1 MSCLYLVKNNKKGVR
16 VKTLITNWHH
26 SLALFRLRII
36 AWICSPILVLFG
48 NIPQGLTQ
56 SINPVPPQ
64 SPELPQPQPLT
75 PQQEPLQR
83 PSTEEQIP
91 AQEIPEIPGEFT
103 FTSFEFVGGTIF
115 SEEQLKEVTAEFVGK
130 PITFSQLLQA
140 ANKVTELYVQEG
152 YVTSGAY
159 IPEQALESDVLKI
172 QIVESSLEQ
181 ININVTRGRLNQN
194 YIRDRVLRATATPLN
209 INNLQEA
216 LQLLQLNP
224 LIDSVSAELS
234 TGTRRGTNILDIDV
248 NGAKTFGIQAILNN
262 NRNPS
267 VGSFERGV
275 EISEDNLLGLGDGL
289 SLAYL
294 NTDGI
299 DEFEVEYTLPIN
311 ARDGTLNFYFRNIDS
326 EIVEEP
332 LDEADLDIEID
343 FRDFSFTY
351 RQPVIQRA
359 TAERTQELAFSLT
372 ASRRESDGQILGR
385 DFPIPF
391 GANEEGEIRLSILR
405 FAQEWQQRSRQA
417 FFAARSQFSL
427 GVDAFDATVDESE
440 ELDSEFFAWR
450 GQLLWLRL
458 LETPKDTSSVGT
470 SLLIK
475 SDFQLAT
482 NSLISLEN
490 FGLGGQESVR
500 GYRQDV
506 LLSDSGIFAS
516 AELRVPIV
524 QAPKVQGSLQLTPF
538 IDFGTA
544 WNVDRED
551 PDTNTLVGTGLG
563 LLWQQGGNLTAR
575 LDWGI
580 PLTDIDS
587 GDNTWQENGVY
598 FQLEYK
604 FNPF

>member
-1 MSCLYLVKNNKKGVR
+1 MRVKN
-16 VKTLITNWHH
+16 LITNWYC
-26 SLALFRLRII
+26 SLALLRLRII
-36 AWICSPILVLFG
+36 VLICPPILVVACT
-48 NIPQGLTQ
+48 ISQGLAQ
-56 SINPVPPQ
+56 SISPIPSP

-75 PQQEPLQR
+75 PQQEPLDI
-83 PSTEEQIP
+83 PSTEEPIP
-91 AQEIPEIPGEFT
+91 SQEIPKIPGTFT
-103 FTSFEFVGGTIF
+103 FKSFEFVGGTVF
-115 SEEQLKEVTAEFVGK
+115 SEEKLQEVTAEFVGK
-130 PITFSQLLQA
+130 PITFPQLLQA
-140 ANKVTELYVQEG
+140 ANKITQLYVQEG
-152 YVTSGAY
+152 YITSGAY

-181 ININVTRGRLNQN
+181 INVNVTRGRLNKN

-209 INNLQEA
+209 INSLQEA

-224 LIDSVSAELS
+224 LIDSINAELA
-234 TGTRRGTNILDIDV
+234 TGTRRGTNILDINV
-248 NGAKTFGIQAILNN
+248 NGAKTFGIQGILNN

-267 VGSFERGV
+267 VGSFQRGV
-275 EISEDNLLGLGDGL
+275 EISEANLFGIGDGL
-289 SLAYL
+289 TLVYL
-294 NTDGI
+294 NTDGS
-299 DEFEVEYTLPIN
+299 DEFEVGYILPIN
-311 ARDGTLNFYFRNIDS
+311 SRDGTLGFNFRNIDS

-332 LDEADLDIEID
+332 FDELDIEVTS
-343 FRDFSFTY
+343 RDFDFTY

-359 TAERTQELAFSLT
+359 SAETTQELALSLT
-372 ASRRESDGQILGR
+372 ASRRESEGQLLGV
-385 DFPIPF
+385 DFPISF
-391 GANEEGEIRLSILR
+391 GADEEGEIRLSIVR
-405 FAQEWQQRSRQA
+405 FAQEWQQRSRQE

-427 GVDAFDATVDESE
+427 GVDAFDATINDGDEA
-440 ELDSEFFAWR
+440 DGEFFVWR
-450 GQLLWLRL
+450 GQLIWLRL
-458 LETPKDTSSVGT
+458 LGTPKNNSSVGT

-482 NSLISLEN
+482 NSLVSLEN
-490 FGLGGQESVR
+490 FGLGGQKSVR

-516 AELRVPIV
+516 AELRIPIV
-524 QAPKVQGSLQLTPF
+524 QARNIRGSLQLIPF

-563 LLWQQGGNLTAR
+563 LLWQQGDNLQAR

-587 GDNTWQENGVY
+587 RDNTWQENGVY

>member
-1 MSCLYLVKNNKKGVR
+1 MIVKN
-16 VKTLITNWHH
+16 LITNWHH
-26 SLALFRLRII
+26 NLALLRLRII
-36 AWICSPILVLFG
+36 VLICPPILVVACT
-48 NIPQGLTQ
+48 ISQGLAQ
-56 SINPVPPQ
+56 SISPIPSP

-75 PQQEPLQR
+75 PQQEPLQI
-83 PSTEEQIP
+83 PSTEEPIP
-91 AQEIPEIPGEFT
+91 SQEIPKIPGTFT
-103 FTSFEFVGGTIF
+103 FKSFEFVGGTVF

-130 PITFSQLLQA
+130 PITFAQLLQA
-140 ANKVTELYVQEG
+140 ANKVTQLYVQEG
-152 YVTSGAY
+152 YITSGAY
-159 IPEQALESDVLKI
+159 IPEQQLESDVLKI

-181 ININVTRGRLNQN
+181 INVNVTRGRLNNN

-209 INNLQEA
+209 INSLQEA

-224 LIDSVSAELS
+224 LIDSVNAELA
-234 TGTRRGTNILDIDV
+234 TGTRRGTNILDINV
-248 NGAKTFGIQAILNN
+248 NGAKTFGIQGILNN

-267 VGSFERGV
+267 VGSFERGIK
-275 EISEDNLLGLGDGL
+275 ISEDNLFGIGDGL

-326 EIVEEP
+326 EVVEEP
-332 LDEADLDIEID
+332 LDEADIEID

-351 RQPVIQRA
+351 RQPVIQKA
-359 TAERTQELAFSLT
+359 SAESTQELALSLT
-372 ASRRESDGQILGR
+372 ASRRESDGQILGT

-391 GANEEGEIRLSILR
+391 GADEEGEIRLSVIR
-405 FAQEWQQRSRQA
+405 FAQEWQQRSRQE

-427 GVDAFDATVDESE
+427 GVDAFDATINDGDEA
-440 ELDSEFFAWR
+440 DGEFFVWR
-450 GQLLWLRL
+450 GQLIWLRL
-458 LETPKDTSSVGT
+458 LGTPKNNSSVGT

-482 NSLISLEN
+482 NSLVSLEN
-490 FGLGGQESVR
+490 FGLGGQQSVR

-506 LLSDSGIFAS
+506 LLTDNGILAS
-516 AELRVPIV
+516 AELRIPIV
-524 QAPKVQGSLQLTPF
+524 QARNIGGSLQLTPF

-563 LLWQQGGNLTAR
+563 LLWQQGDNLQAR

-587 GDNTWQENGVY
+587 RDNTWQENGVY

>member
-1 MSCLYLVKNNKKGVR
+1 MIENNQKGVIVKN
-16 VKTLITNWHH
+16 LITNWHH
-26 SLALFRLRII
+26 NLALLRLRII
-36 AWICSPILVLFG
+36 VLICPPILVVACT
-48 NIPQGLTQ
+48 ISQGLAQ
-56 SINPVPPQ
+56 SISPIPSP

-75 PQQEPLQR
+75 PQQEPLQI
-83 PSTEEQIP
+83 PSTEEPIP
-91 AQEIPEIPGEFT
+91 SQEIPKIPGTFT
-103 FTSFEFVGGTIF
+103 FKSFEFVGGTVF

-130 PITFSQLLQA
+130 PITFAQLLQA
-140 ANKVTELYVQEG
+140 ANKVTQLYVQEG
-152 YVTSGAY
+152 YITSGAY
-159 IPEQALESDVLKI
+159 IPEQQLESDVLKI

-181 ININVTRGRLNQN
+181 INVNVTRGRLNNN

-209 INNLQEA
+209 INSLQEA

-224 LIDSVSAELS
+224 LIDSVNAELA
-234 TGTRRGTNILDIDV
+234 TGTRRGTNILDINV
-248 NGAKTFGIQAILNN
+248 NGAKTFGIQGILNN

-267 VGSFERGV
+267 VGSFERGIK
-275 EISEDNLLGLGDGL
+275 ISEDNLFGIGDGL

-326 EIVEEP
+326 EVVEEP
-332 LDEADLDIEID
+332 LDEADIEID

-351 RQPVIQRA
+351 RQPVIQKA
-359 TAERTQELAFSLT
+359 SAESTQELALSLT
-372 ASRRESDGQILGR
+372 ASRRESDGQILGT

-391 GANEEGEIRLSILR
+391 GADEEGEIRLSVIR
-405 FAQEWQQRSRQA
+405 FAQEWQQRSRQE

-427 GVDAFDATVDESE
+427 GVDAFDATINDGDEA
-440 ELDSEFFAWR
+440 DGEFFVWR
-450 GQLLWLRL
+450 GQLIWLRL
-458 LETPKDTSSVGT
+458 LGTPKNNSSVGT

-482 NSLISLEN
+482 NSLVSLEN
-490 FGLGGQESVR
+490 FGLGGQQSVR

-506 LLSDSGIFAS
+506 LLTDNGILAS
-516 AELRVPIV
+516 AELRIPIV
-524 QAPKVQGSLQLTPF
+524 QARNIGGSLQLTPF

-563 LLWQQGGNLTAR
+563 LLWQQGDNLQAR

-587 GDNTWQENGVY
+587 RDNTWQENGVY

>member
-1 MSCLYLVKNNKKGVR
+1 MRVKN
-16 VKTLITNWHH
+16 LITNWYC
-26 SLALFRLRII
+26 SLALLRLRII
-36 AWICSPILVLFG
+36 VLICPPILVVACT
-48 NIPQGLTQ
+48 ISQGLAQ
-56 SINPVPPQ
+56 SISPIPSPF
-64 SPELPQPQPLT
+64 PELPQPQPLT
-75 PQQEPLQR
+75 PQQEPLQI
-83 PSTEEQIP
+83 PSTDEPIP
-91 AQEIPEIPGEFT
+91 AQEIPKIPGTFT
-103 FTSFEFVGGTIF
+103 FESFEFVGGTVF
-115 SEEQLKEVTAEFVGK
+115 SEEKLKEVTAEFVGK
-130 PITFSQLLQA
+130 PITFPQLLQA

-152 YVTSGAY
+152 YITSGAY
-159 IPEQALESDVLKI
+159 IPEQALESDVVKI

-181 ININVTRGRLNQN
+181 INVNVTRGRLNNN

-209 INNLQEA
+209 INSLQEA

-224 LIDSVSAELS
+224 LIDSVNAELA
-234 TGTRRGTNILDIDV
+234 TGTRRGTNILDINV
-248 NGAKTFGIQAILNN
+248 NGAKTFGIQGILNN

-267 VGSFERGV
+267 VGSFERGIK
-275 EISEDNLLGLGDGL
+275 ISEDNLFGIGDGL

-326 EIVEEP
+326 EVVEEP
-332 LDEADLDIEID
+332 LDEADIEID

-351 RQPVIQRA
+351 RQPVIQKA
-359 TAERTQELAFSLT
+359 SAESTQELALSLT
-372 ASRRESDGQILGR
+372 ASRRESDGQILGT

-391 GANEEGEIRLSILR
+391 GADEEGEIRLSVIR
-405 FAQEWQQRSRQA
+405 FAQEWQQRSRQE

-427 GVDAFDATVDESE
+427 GVDAFDATINDGDEA
-440 ELDSEFFAWR
+440 DGEFFVWR
-450 GQLLWLRL
+450 GQLIWLRL
-458 LETPKDTSSVGT
+458 LGTPKNNSSVGT

-482 NSLISLEN
+482 NSLVSLEN

-516 AELRVPIV
+516 AELRIPIV
-524 QAPKVQGSLQLTPF
+524 QARNIRGSLQLIPF

-563 LLWQQGGNLTAR
+563 LLWQQGDNLQAR

-587 GDNTWQENGVY
+587 RDNTWQENGVY